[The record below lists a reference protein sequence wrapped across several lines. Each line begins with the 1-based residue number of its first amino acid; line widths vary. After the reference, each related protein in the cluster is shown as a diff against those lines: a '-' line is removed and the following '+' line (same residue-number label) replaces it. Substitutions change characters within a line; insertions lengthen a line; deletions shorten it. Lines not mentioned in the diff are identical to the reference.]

1 MGPRPNQM
9 YVRCQNMWVKSGNY
23 SLHDFHFRYWPML
36 ARLMSGTGSAWSTSH
51 HPPSPHHW
59 PRQQG
64 GVHHLLEVCC
74 SAWHCWAHRAVLVL
88 GGDLHGGWHQQ
99 GWDRHPQDL
108 PHHGGQDSR
117 DTQEAGCWASW
128 KGPFSFLVLAFLQEM
143 FEDEEDKKVKYQEEL
158 FKAEHPQ
165 GRWQDDLGRMGE
177 LCYGEG
183 YVERIILTRILGWP
197 FIWDLLLEMLCI
209 FHDLYCWVKQFDNR
223 YWNKAYRQD
232 FARLF
237 YFSEFKQSAEENVYS
252 DAVSY

>member
-1 MGPRPNQM
+1 MVQVQHGAYRSQ
-9 YVRCQNMWVKSGNY
+9 
-23 SLHDFHFRYWPML
+23 D
-36 ARLMSGTGSAWSTSH
+36 SH
-51 HPPSPHHW
+51 NRPSPHPW
-59 PRQQG
+59 PLQKEEFITF
-64 GVHHLLEVCC
+64 LK
-74 SAWHCWAHRAVLVL
+74 SAVQPGTAEHTELFWYLV
-88 GGDLHGGWHQQ
+88 DR

-108 PHHGGQDSR
+108 PHHGGQDFR

-183 YVERIILTRILGWP
+183 YVARIILTRILGWP

-232 FARLF
+232 FAQLF
-237 YFSEFKQSAEENVYS
+237 YFSEFEQSAEENVYS
-252 DAVSY
+252 DGVSY